1 MNKHE
6 NNLPPKSHAR
16 DGVCVIC
23 LAHIC
28 TFYPNYRC
36 ILRSTGIFVQSY
48 DFSKA
53 LNIARRM
60 FFYCHFH
67 FVKTSF
73 DLKRITRA
81 F

>member
-1 MNKHE
+1 MHGME
-6 NNLPPKSHAR
+6 IVL
-16 DGVCVIC
+16 IC

-28 TFYPNYRC
+28 TFNPNYRC

-53 LNIARRM
+53 LNIARGM
-60 FFYCHFH
+60 FIFIAIFILLKP
-67 FVKTSF
+67 VSN
-73 DLKRITRA
+73 LKRITRA